1 MTREAGDAVMSAT
14 EGPDGKFSIKIRFTK
29 KTLKK
34 YGWYHDLRRGR
45 EIRLTATFHPD
56 QPGLQKL
63 SFRPARPSDAPEV
76 TAIIRLRSDLTGEVV
91 FTHLTCEGSAA
102 KADFPD
108 YVISTTHTDDDTG
121 ITEHRYTNGSL
132 RFIIPAPLLKEP
144 LGVYE
149 DLVADREVL
158 LTLVE
163 ANEETV
169 SFRRTMPEDDPKTAG
184 LLSLRDDGQGEV
196 TFSPPPT
203 NPAQPKPRDTPP

>member
-1 MTREAGDAVMSAT
+1 MSGA

-29 KTLKK
+29 KSLKK

-45 EIRLTATFHPD
+45 EVRLTATWNPD

-76 TAIIRLRSDLTGEVV
+76 TALLRLRSDLTGEVV
-91 FTHLTCEGSAA
+91 FTQLTCEGSVA

-108 YVISTTHTDDDTG
+108 NIVSTTHTHDDTG

-132 RFIIPAPLLKEP
+132 RFIFPTPLLKEP

-163 ANEETV
+163 ANEEKVTL
-169 SFRRTMPEDDPKTAG
+169 RRTRPEDDPNTAG
-184 LLSLRDDGQGEV
+184 LLTLRDDGQGEV
-196 TFSPPPT
+196 TFPPPPT
-203 NPAQPKPRDTPP
+203 NPAQPKPRDTTP